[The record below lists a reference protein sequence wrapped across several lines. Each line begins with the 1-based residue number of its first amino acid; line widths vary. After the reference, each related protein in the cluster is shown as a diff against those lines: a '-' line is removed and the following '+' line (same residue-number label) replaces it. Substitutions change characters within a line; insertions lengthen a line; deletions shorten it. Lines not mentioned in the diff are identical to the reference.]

1 MAKTRVMQPKPS
13 RPALTAEDIKVG
25 KTYRGK
31 NPDRAGSDDPR
42 SGWINDR
49 IVLYIGPVSRKV
61 QYDSSAVKEG
71 SKYPSV
77 TMEAFLKWASHEV
90 F

>member
-1 MAKTRVMQPKPS
+1 MSKPRQMQPKPR

-31 NPDRAGSDDPR
+31 HPATIRGQV
-42 SGWINDR
+42 NDR
-49 IVLYIGPVSRKV
+49 RVLHVSTFGGV
-61 QYDSSAVKEG
+61 QYDSSSVADG
-71 SKYPSV
+71 RQFPSAP
-77 TMEAFLKWASHEV
+77 METFLKWASHEV

>member
-25 KTYRGK
+25 KIYRGK
-31 NPDRAGSDDPR
+31 HPARAGNSWR
-42 SGWINDR
+42 LNDR
-49 IVLYIGPVSRKV
+49 TVIWLNPLSKLV
-61 QYDSSAVKEG
+61 QYDSSAVG
-71 SKYPSV
+71 DRSGYPLV
-77 TMEAFLKWASHEV
+77 TMEKFLKWASHEV